1 MIDDTPHDPV
11 GHRQPPEASVPGR
24 DFAASRSLKRQLVE
38 ELRSGWEAG
47 HPVKPEALLAR
58 WPSKPESDPD
68 VASLLFVDYCQ
79 RRAHGEE
86 VSPEEYDRRFPSCR
100 NSVAGLWEHQAFLRS
115 LAGDSVGSSLTLAL
129 PEVGDEVFGFRLIRE
144 LGRGSFARVFCAR
157 QDALAGRPVV
167 VKVSTIAG
175 DEPQTLAQLQHTNI
189 VPIYS
194 VHEDAPAGL
203 RVVCMPYFGGAS
215 LSRVLQELWSRD
227 EMPALGSE
235 LVRALAQCDSSS
247 ADGDPSSQD
256 QTPKPD
262 VQLNSVAPT
271 NCGPLT
277 HLASCSYIRAS
288 AWIVARLA
296 EALQH
301 AHGRGV
307 LHRDIKPSNVL
318 LGADGEPMLLDFN
331 LAQHVHDSRAQL
343 VATLGGT
350 VAYMAPEHLR
360 ALAGR
365 DPALVGQV
373 DQRADIYGLGM
384 VLYEMLTGCR
394 PFDQSASYSPM
405 PALIEAMAVER
416 GRDTPSL
423 REKRPD
429 VPWSLESIGRKCLV
443 PDPALRYQS
452 AAELAEDLRRFL
464 EDRPLA
470 YAPEL
475 SWSERMSKWVRRHPR
490 LATAA
495 SISAAAVLVLSAGA
509 AVWRDTAN
517 RLDIARAAEA
527 RELSRAFHADA
538 DRARCLINTGS
549 EFADHVNEGMTLSE
563 QTLGQFGVLDR
574 YGWQEQPTYLRL
586 DADEQRFVAEDAREL
601 LLLLARA
608 RIHTSTDRASVASA
622 AGAPAGIAA
631 SVAFG
636 PSFASLAPWVGAHGK
651 AQAQFQA
658 NVQAKNV
665 AYHDALQILDRA
677 DAITGLPRSRAVWS
691 DRVSYLEQLGE
702 LDSARKAAETAGRIA
717 ENDARDHYLLA
728 QALFQKGDY
737 SGSIDELKSSLR
749 LNPRHYWSHLLMG
762 MCRYELR
769 DPVQAAESARVCTI
783 LWPEAPW
790 GFFNHG
796 RAVQQLGKDWDAV
809 EDYTAALERKP
820 DFGEVHINRGL
831 VYLNLHKPDLA
842 LADFDAA
849 VTRGYS
855 QVVVHGG
862 RGIALESLGRTSE
875 ADAAFERAWQADSTN
890 VPIMIGYGFAVE
902 RRLPEKAAAA
912 FQRALDREPRNPR
925 ALYGYAMLL
934 ARQKRDSELAATCFT
949 LALEADPGFME
960 ARSARAN
967 VLAHRGDWERARQD
981 IDRCVKENPTGGMLY
996 AAACVYAVSAR
1007 KCPGGQAP
1015 LFEARSL
1022 EFLTAALA
1030 HGYGSGLLAD
1040 DQDLMSIRHYPQFSA
1055 LLRKGSTRKQQT
1067 QDRPTDLAPNARAS

>member
-11 GHRQPPEASVPGR
+11 GQRPDASVPAG
-24 DFAASRSLKRQLVE
+24 DFTASRSLKRQLVE
-38 ELRSGWEAG
+38 ELRSGWAAG
-47 HPVKPEALLAR
+47 HPAKPEALLAR

-79 RRAHGEE
+79 RRAHGED

-144 LGRGSFARVFCAR
+144 LGRGSFARVFCAH
-157 QDALAGRPVV
+157 QDTLAGRAVV

-194 VHEDAPAGL
+194 VHEDVPAGL

-227 EMPALGSE
+227 EVPVSGSE

-247 ADGDPSSQD
+247 PDGEPASQD
-256 QTPKPD
+256 SAADPR
-262 VQLNSVAPT
+262 VQLNYIVPT
-271 NCGPLT
+271 NFAPLT
-277 HLASCSYIRAS
+277 RLASRSYIWAS
-288 AWIVARLA
+288 ACIVARLA

-331 LAQHVHDSRAQL
+331 LAQHMDDSRAQL

-373 DQRADIYGLGM
+373 DQRADVYGLGM

-405 PALIEAMAVER
+405 PALIEAMALER
-416 GRDTPSL
+416 GRETPSL
-423 REKRPD
+423 RERRPD

-475 SWSERMSKWVRRHPR
+475 SWAERMGKWVRRHPR
-490 LATAA
+490 LTTAA
-495 SISAAAVLVLSAGA
+495 SISAAAVLALSVGA
-509 AVWRDTAN
+509 AAWRDTAN

-527 RELSRAFHADA
+527 RELSREFHSGA

-549 EFADHVNEGMTLSE
+549 EFADHVREGMILSE
-563 QTLGQFGVLDR
+563 QTLGRFGVLDR
-574 YGWQEQPTYLRL
+574 HDWQEQPTYVRL
-586 DADEQRFVAEDAREL
+586 DADEQRWVAEDAREL

-608 RIHTSTDRASVASA
+608 RVHTSADRAAVDSPAL
-622 AGAPAGIAA
+622 APEGIAL

-636 PSFASLAPWVGAHGK
+636 PGLQSLAPWVGAYDK
-651 AQAQFQA
+651 AQAKLQA
-658 NVQAKNV
+658 IVRAKDV
-665 AYHDALQILDRA
+665 AYRDGLHILDRA
-677 DAITGLPRSRAVWS
+677 DAVTGLPRSRAVWS
-691 DRVSYLEQLGE
+691 DRASYLEQLGE
-702 LDSARKAAETAGRIA
+702 LDSAKKAAEIAAGIA
-717 ENDARDHYLLA
+717 ESDARDHYLLA

-737 SGSIDELKSSLR
+737 SRAVVELKLSLR
-749 LNPRHYWSHLLMG
+749 VNSRHYWSHLLMG
-762 MCRYELR
+762 MCQYELR
-769 DPVQAAESARVCTI
+769 DPAQAAESARVCTI

-849 VTRGYS
+849 VAQGYS

-862 RGIALESLGRTSE
+862 RGIALEGLGRTSE
-875 ADAAFERAWQADSTN
+875 ADAAFERAWQADSAN
-890 VPIMIGYGFAVE
+890 VPMMIGYGFAVE
-902 RRLPEKAAAA
+902 RRLPDKAEAA

-934 ARQKRDSELAATCFT
+934 ARQKRDSDLAATCFT

-996 AAACVYAVSAR
+996 AAACVYAISAR
-1007 KCPGGQAP
+1007 KCPGSQAA
-1015 LFEARSL
+1015 LFEARSI

-1030 HGYGSGLLAD
+1030 RGYGSDLLAD
-1040 DQDLMSIRHYPQFSA
+1040 DQDLVNLRHHPQFSA
-1055 LLRKGSTRKQQT
+1055 LLRKGSTRKQQA
-1067 QDRPTDLAPNARAS
+1067 QDRPTGLTQNARAS